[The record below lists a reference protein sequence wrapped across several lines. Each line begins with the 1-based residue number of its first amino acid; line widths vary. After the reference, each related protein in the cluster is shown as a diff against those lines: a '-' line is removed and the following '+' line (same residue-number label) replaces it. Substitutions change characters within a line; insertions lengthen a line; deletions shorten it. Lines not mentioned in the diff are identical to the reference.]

1 MGGRLALIFSVIL
14 KQRLQSLVSHRLA
27 ALVLGFNLIST
38 ELFLPASP
46 SRLQNK
52 NSTEPKL
59 EADSGADVSSSL
71 IYVVVV
77 GFVAFFVLLGGGVV
91 CFLVMGKAIQ
101 WHATVPLPQNN
112 RTHTRKN

>member
-27 ALVLGFNLIST
+27 ASALLGFNLIST

-59 EADSGADVSSSL
+59 EADSGADVSTRF
-71 IYVVVV
+71 IYGL
-77 GFVAFFVLLGGGVV
+77 GFFF
-91 CFLVMGKAIQ
+91 FFK
-101 WHATVPLPQNN
+101 
-112 RTHTRKN
+112 

>member
-71 IYVVVV
+71 ICVVVVV
-77 GFVAFFVLLGGGVV
+77 GFVAFCVLLGV
-91 CFLVMGKAIQ
+91 FLFVF
-101 WHATVPLPQNN
+101 
-112 RTHTRKN
+112 